1 VARRYHRHTLEFKR
15 AAVERMKVCASVRIL
30 AKELDVQRRLLYKW
44 REEVEGKNDASKSEV
59 SDAAVTGHLRQE
71 VARLKAALA
80 DEMMKSRFFTQALQR
95 VEGRRH
101 SSKESGGTPS
111 TTRSES

>member
-15 AAVERMKVCASVRIL
+15 AAVERMKACASVRTL
-30 AKELDVQRRLLYKW
+30 AKELDVQRRLLYRW
-44 REEVEGKNDASKSEV
+44 REELEGKNKRSEV
-59 SDAAVTGHLRQE
+59 SDAAVTGQLRQE

-95 VEGRRH
+95 VEARRR
-101 SSKESGGTPS
+101 SSNESGEKAS